1 LAIFATTTM
10 NDRHKGKAKYFFG
23 SVWLLLFAILT
34 LCTKDTV
41 YAQQKSNV
49 ALVKDT
55 IPKALSTTDS
65 LSQKN
70 TATKKLDTLI
80 VPKIDTIQYRISKD
94 SLDAPVVYHAND
106 SMVLDIP
113 TKKMILYGKETKVK
127 YSENELVAP
136 LIEFDQNTSLVSAYL
151 VKDSNGNVVS
161 MPVFNQADFNS
172 VADTIRFN
180 MKTGKGLTKGTYT
193 KQGEM
198 YVYAKTIKKVSADVF
213 YANYSRFT
221 TCNLDTPHF
230 AFVSKKVKFINK
242 KMAFTGPVHPEFE
255 GVPVPIVLPFG
266 IYPLSQGRHSGLIAP
281 TFTANAELGLALEGI
296 GYYKVI
302 NQNWDVVT
310 RGTLY
315 SYGGWTANISPRYY
329 KLYRYRGDFSLDI
342 QHLRDLDKSGNRG
355 FNFRWN
361 HSADTKSRPGV
372 SFSANVNAG
381 SSRFNQAV
389 PNSPQRRF
397 NNNFGSSITYAK
409 VWKDKPYNL
418 SISANHQQN
427 VNLKFIQINLP
438 DVAFNVN
445 TLFPFR
451 KEERVGEYKWYEN
464 IGIALNTNAKSLSS
478 FYDTAGN
485 IAKQF
490 IDKLQW
496 GANHTVPITLS
507 LPAVGAFQF
516 APNVSYQERWFQQQL
531 LRTWNAATKKVDTV
545 VKKGI
550 YTAREMQFGMGVTTR
565 IFGMI
570 GFKKKSKIQ
579 AIRHEIR
586 PSISANYKPDMNRK
600 TFQNFQIDTLG
611 NKISASI
618 YDGSIF
624 GGFGQGKFGGLSFG
638 IDNVLQMKVKDK
650 KDTSAETIKKVT
662 LIDGFSINGGYNFL
676 QDSFKI
682 SPLSISFRTNL
693 FDKISINAN
702 ASTMPYQTNAN
713 GDFIDKLIW
722 AKKPWSLGTLT
733 SGNISVSSSFS
744 GGDKKQTQPN
754 PLTNQQTLTNPISG
768 MPLDEYQ
775 QEAAYITNNPG
786 QFANFNIPWSV
797 NFAYSLQFNRTRNTN
812 FVGYRTDFSQNISG
826 GGSLNLTPKWQIGL
840 NGSFDIT
847 QKELGLISMY
857 LSREMH
863 CWQLSMNLSASR
875 GNNYFNISISP
886 KSGILRDVKIN
897 RTRYFYDL

>member
-1 LAIFATTTM
+1 M
-10 NDRHKGKAKYFFG
+10 NYRNKGKAKYFFG

-94 SLDAPVVYHAND
+94 SLDAPVVYHADD

-127 YSENELVAP
+127 YSENELIAP

-381 SSRFNQAV
+381 SSRFNQAL

-397 NNNFGSSITYAK
+397 NNNFGSSVTYAK

-650 KDTSAETIKKVT
+650 KDTSAEAIKKVT

>member
-1 LAIFATTTM
+1 M

-94 SLDAPVVYHAND
+94 SLDAPVVYHADD

-650 KDTSAETIKKVT
+650 KDTSAEAIKKVT

-713 GDFIDKLIW
+713 GDFIDKLIF

>member
-1 LAIFATTTM
+1 M

-94 SLDAPVVYHAND
+94 SLDAPVVYHADD

-650 KDTSAETIKKVT
+650 KDTSAEAIKKVT

-713 GDFIDKLIW
+713 GDFIDKLIF

-744 GGDKKQTQPN
+744 GGDKKQIQPN

>member
-1 LAIFATTTM
+1 M

-70 TATKKLDTLI
+70 TVTKKLDTLI

-94 SLDAPVVYHAND
+94 SLDAPVVYHADD

-397 NNNFGSSITYAK
+397 NNNFGSSVTYAK

-531 LRTWNAATKKVDTV
+531 LRKWNAATKKVDTV

-586 PSISANYKPDMNRK
+586 PIISDNYKPDMNRK

-650 KDTSAETIKKVT
+650 KDTSAEAIKKVT

-713 GDFIDKLIW
+713 GDFIDKLIF

-744 GGDKKQTQPN
+744 GGDKKQIQPN

>member
-1 LAIFATTTM
+1 M

-94 SLDAPVVYHAND
+94 SLDAPVVYHADD

-151 VKDSNGNVVS
+151 VKDSNSNVVS

-342 QHLRDLDKSGNRG
+342 QHLRDLYKSGNPG

-397 NNNFGSSITYAK
+397 NNNFGSSVTYAK

-531 LRTWNAATKKVDTV
+531 LRKWNAATKKVDTV

-650 KDTSAETIKKVT
+650 KDTSAEAIKKVT

-713 GDFIDKLIW
+713 GDFIDKLIF

-744 GGDKKQTQPN
+744 GGDKKQIQPN

>member
-1 LAIFATTTM
+1 M

-55 IPKALSTTDS
+55 IPKALSTTNS

-94 SLDAPVVYHAND
+94 SLDAPVVYHADD

-127 YSENELVAP
+127 YSENELIAP

-397 NNNFGSSITYAK
+397 NNNFGSSVTYAK

-531 LRTWNAATKKVDTV
+531 LRKWNAATKKVDTV

-650 KDTSAETIKKVT
+650 KDTSAEAIKKVT

-713 GDFIDKLIW
+713 GDFIDKLIF

-744 GGDKKQTQPN
+744 GGDKKQIQPN

-886 KSGILRDVKIN
+886 KSGILRNVKIN

>member
-1 LAIFATTTM
+1 M

-94 SLDAPVVYHAND
+94 SLDAPVVYHADD

-127 YSENELVAP
+127 YSENELIAP

-397 NNNFGSSITYAK
+397 NNNFGSSVTYAK

-478 FYDTAGN
+478 FYDTAGK

-650 KDTSAETIKKVT
+650 KDTSAEAIKKVT

-713 GDFIDKLIW
+713 GDFIDKLIF

-744 GGDKKQTQPN
+744 GGDKKQIQPN

>member
-1 LAIFATTTM
+1 M
-10 NDRHKGKAKYFFG
+10 NHRNKGKAKYFFG
-23 SVWLLLFAILT
+23 SVGLLLSAILT

-70 TATKKLDTLI
+70 TATKKFDTLI
-80 VPKIDTIQYRISKD
+80 VPKIDTIQYQISKD
-94 SLDAPVVYHAND
+94 SLDAPVVYHADD

-113 TKKMILYGKETKVK
+113 TKKMILYGKETKVN
-127 YSENELVAP
+127 YSENELIAP

-198 YVYAKTIKKVSADVF
+198 YVYAKTIKKVNADVF

-242 KMAFTGPVHPEFE
+242 KMAFTGPVNPEFE

-507 LPAVGAFQF
+507 LPAIGAFQF
-516 APNVSYQERWFQQQL
+516 APNVSYQEKWFQQQL
-531 LRTWNAATKKVDTV
+531 LRTWNSATKKVDTV

-600 TFQNFQIDTLG
+600 TFQNFQIDTFG

-650 KDTSAETIKKVT
+650 NDTSAEAIKKVT

-754 PLTNQQTLTNPISG
+754 PLNNQQTLTNPISG

>member
-1 LAIFATTTM
+1 M

-41 YAQQKSNV
+41 YAQKKSNV

-94 SLDAPVVYHAND
+94 SLDAPVVYHADD

-151 VKDSNGNVVS
+151 VKDSNGNVIS

-650 KDTSAETIKKVT
+650 KDTSAEAIKKVT

-754 PLTNQQTLTNPISG
+754 PLTNQQTLINPISG

>member
-10 NDRHKGKAKYFFG
+10 NYRDKGKAKYFFG

-49 ALVKDT
+49 AFVKDT

-94 SLDAPVVYHAND
+94 SLDAPVVYHADD

-127 YSENELVAP
+127 YSENELIAP

-242 KMAFTGPVHPEFE
+242 KIAFTGPVHPEFE

-397 NNNFGSSITYAK
+397 NNNFGSSVTYAK

-650 KDTSAETIKKVT
+650 KDTSAEAIKKVT

-713 GDFIDKLIW
+713 GDFIDKLIF

>member
-1 LAIFATTTM
+1 M
-10 NDRHKGKAKYFFG
+10 NDRDKGKAKYFFG

-49 ALVKDT
+49 AFVKDT

-94 SLDAPVVYHAND
+94 SLDAPVVYHADD

-127 YSENELVAP
+127 YSENELIAP

-315 SYGGWTANISPRYY
+315 SYGGWTASISPRYY

-397 NNNFGSSITYAK
+397 NNNFGSSVTYAK

-611 NKISASI
+611 NKIFASI

-650 KDTSAETIKKVT
+650 KDTSAEAIKKVT

>member
-1 LAIFATTTM
+1 M
-10 NDRHKGKAKYFFG
+10 NYRHKGKAKYFFG

-94 SLDAPVVYHAND
+94 SLDAPVVYHADD

-127 YSENELVAP
+127 YSENELIAP

-451 KEERVGEYKWYEN
+451 KEERVGDYKWYEN

-531 LRTWNAATKKVDTV
+531 LRKWNAATKKVDTV

-570 GFKKKSKIQ
+570 GFKKNSKIQ

-650 KDTSAETIKKVT
+650 KDTSAEAIKKVT

-713 GDFIDKLIW
+713 GDFIDKLIF

-744 GGDKKQTQPN
+744 GGDKKQIQPN

>member
-1 LAIFATTTM
+1 M
-10 NDRHKGKAKYFFG
+10 NDRDKGKAKYFFG

-49 ALVKDT
+49 AFVKDT

-94 SLDAPVVYHAND
+94 SLDAPVVYHADD

-127 YSENELVAP
+127 YSENELIAP

-516 APNVSYQERWFQQQL
+516 APNVSYQEKWFQQQL

-650 KDTSAETIKKVT
+650 KDTSAEAIKKVT

-713 GDFIDKLIW
+713 GDFIDKLIF

>member
-1 LAIFATTTM
+1 M
-10 NDRHKGKAKYFFG
+10 NHRNKGKAKYFFG
-23 SVWLLLFAILT
+23 SVGLLLSAILT

-70 TATKKLDTLI
+70 TATKKFDTLI
-80 VPKIDTIQYRISKD
+80 VPKIDTIQYQISKD
-94 SLDAPVVYHAND
+94 SLDAPVVYHADD

-113 TKKMILYGKETKVK
+113 TKKMILYGKETKVN
-127 YSENELVAP
+127 YSENELIAP

-198 YVYAKTIKKVSADVF
+198 YVYAKTIKKVNADVF

-242 KMAFTGPVHPEFE
+242 KMAFTGPVNPEFE

-516 APNVSYQERWFQQQL
+516 APNVSYQEKWFQQQL
-531 LRTWNAATKKVDTV
+531 SRTWNSATKKVDTV

-600 TFQNFQIDTLG
+600 TFQNFQIDTFG

-650 KDTSAETIKKVT
+650 NDTSAEAIKKVT

-754 PLTNQQTLTNPISG
+754 PLNNQQTLTNPISG

>member
-1 LAIFATTTM
+1 M

-55 IPKALSTTDS
+55 IPKALSTTNS

-94 SLDAPVVYHAND
+94 SLDAPVVYHADD

-127 YSENELVAP
+127 YSENELIAP

-397 NNNFGSSITYAK
+397 NNNFGSSVTYAK

-531 LRTWNAATKKVDTV
+531 LRTWNATTKKVDTV

-650 KDTSAETIKKVT
+650 KDTSAEAIKKVT

-713 GDFIDKLIW
+713 GDFIDKLIF

-744 GGDKKQTQPN
+744 GGDKKQIQPN

>member
-1 LAIFATTTM
+1 M
-10 NDRHKGKAKYFFG
+10 NDRYKGKAKYFFG

-49 ALVKDT
+49 TLVKDT
-55 IPKALSTTDS
+55 IPQALSTTDS

-94 SLDAPVVYHAND
+94 SLDAPVVYHADD

-127 YSENELVAP
+127 YSDNELIAP

-600 TFQNFQIDTLG
+600 TFQNFQIDTFG

-650 KDTSAETIKKVT
+650 KDTSAEAIKKVT

-744 GGDKKQTQPN
+744 GGDKKQAQTPN
-754 PLTNQQTLTNPISG
+754 PLNNQQTLTNPISG

-797 NFAYSLQFNRTRNTN
+797 NFAYSLQFNRTRNAN
-812 FVGYRTDFSQNISG
+812 FVGYRTDFTQNISG
-826 GGSLNLTPKWQIGL
+826 GGSLNLTPKWQLGL

-886 KSGILRDVKIN
+886 KSSILRDVKIN

>member
-1 LAIFATTTM
+1 M
-10 NDRHKGKAKYFFG
+10 NHRNKGKAKYFFG
-23 SVWLLLFAILT
+23 SVGLLLSAILT

-55 IPKALSTTDS
+55 IPKAYSTTDS

-70 TATKKLDTLI
+70 TATKKFDTLI
-80 VPKIDTIQYRISKD
+80 VPKIDTIQYQISKD
-94 SLDAPVVYHAND
+94 SLDAPVVYHADD

-113 TKKMILYGKETKVK
+113 TKKMILYGKETKVN
-127 YSENELVAP
+127 YSENELIAP

-198 YVYAKTIKKVSADVF
+198 YVYAKTIKKVNADVF

-242 KMAFTGPVHPEFE
+242 KMAFTGPVNPEFE

-478 FYDTAGN
+478 FYDTASN
-485 IAKQF
+485 ITKQF

-507 LPAVGAFQF
+507 LPAIGAFQF
-516 APNVSYQERWFQQQL
+516 APNVSYQEKWFQQQL
-531 LRTWNAATKKVDTV
+531 LRTWNSATKKVDTV

-600 TFQNFQIDTLG
+600 TFQNFQIDTFG

-650 KDTSAETIKKVT
+650 NDTSAEAIKKVT

-754 PLTNQQTLTNPISG
+754 PLNNQQTLTNPISG

>member
-1 LAIFATTTM
+1 M
-10 NDRHKGKAKYFFG
+10 NYRHKGKAKYFFG

-55 IPKALSTTDS
+55 IPKALSTTDR

-70 TATKKLDTLI
+70 TVTKKLDTLI

-94 SLDAPVVYHAND
+94 SLDAPVVYHADD

-531 LRTWNAATKKVDTV
+531 LRKWNAATKKVDTV

-650 KDTSAETIKKVT
+650 KDTSAEAIKKVT

-713 GDFIDKLIW
+713 GDFIDKLIF

>member
-1 LAIFATTTM
+1 M

-94 SLDAPVVYHAND
+94 SLDAPVVYHADD

-342 QHLRDLDKSGNRG
+342 QHLRDLVKSGNRG

-397 NNNFGSSITYAK
+397 NNNFGSSVTYAK

-531 LRTWNAATKKVDTV
+531 LRKWNAATKKVDTV

-650 KDTSAETIKKVT
+650 KDTSAEAIKKVT

-713 GDFIDKLIW
+713 GDFIDKLIF

-744 GGDKKQTQPN
+744 GGDKKQIQPN

>member
-1 LAIFATTTM
+1 M

-70 TATKKLDTLI
+70 TVTKKLDTLI

-94 SLDAPVVYHAND
+94 SLDAPVVYHADD

-531 LRTWNAATKKVDTV
+531 LRKWNAATKKVDTV

-650 KDTSAETIKKVT
+650 KDTSAEAIKKVT

-713 GDFIDKLIW
+713 GDFIDKLIF

-744 GGDKKQTQPN
+744 GGDKKQIQPN

-826 GGSLNLTPKWQIGL
+826 GDSLNLTPKWQIGL

>member
-1 LAIFATTTM
+1 M

-94 SLDAPVVYHAND
+94 SLDAPVVYHADD

-397 NNNFGSSITYAK
+397 NNNFGSSVTYAK

-650 KDTSAETIKKVT
+650 KDTSAEAIKKVT

-713 GDFIDKLIW
+713 GDFIDKLIF

>member
-1 LAIFATTTM
+1 M

-94 SLDAPVVYHAND
+94 SLDAPVVYHADD

-451 KEERVGEYKWYEN
+451 KEERVGDYKWYEN

-507 LPAVGAFQF
+507 LPAVCAFQF

-531 LRTWNAATKKVDTV
+531 LRKWNAATKKVDTV

-570 GFKKKSKIQ
+570 GFKKNSKIQ

-650 KDTSAETIKKVT
+650 KDTSAEAIKKVT

-713 GDFIDKLIW
+713 GDFIDKLIF

-744 GGDKKQTQPN
+744 GGDKKQIQPN

>member
-1 LAIFATTTM
+1 M

-94 SLDAPVVYHAND
+94 SLDAPVVYHADD

-127 YSENELVAP
+127 YSENELIAP

>member
-1 LAIFATTTM
+1 M

-94 SLDAPVVYHAND
+94 SLDAPVVYHADD

-127 YSENELVAP
+127 YSENELIAP

-397 NNNFGSSITYAK
+397 NNNFGSSVTYAK

-531 LRTWNAATKKVDTV
+531 LRKWNAATKKVDTV

-650 KDTSAETIKKVT
+650 KDTSAEAIKKVT

-713 GDFIDKLIW
+713 GDFIDKLIF

-744 GGDKKQTQPN
+744 GGDKKQIQPN

>member
-1 LAIFATTTM
+1 M
-10 NDRHKGKAKYFFG
+10 NYRHKGKAKYFFG

-94 SLDAPVVYHAND
+94 SLDAPVVYHADD

-127 YSENELVAP
+127 YSENELIAP

-650 KDTSAETIKKVT
+650 KDTSAEAIKKVT

>member
-1 LAIFATTTM
+1 M
-10 NDRHKGKAKYFFG
+10 NHRYKGKAKYFFG

-94 SLDAPVVYHAND
+94 SLDAPVVYHADD

-127 YSENELVAP
+127 YSENELIAP

-650 KDTSAETIKKVT
+650 KDTSAEAIKKVT

>member
-1 LAIFATTTM
+1 M
-10 NDRHKGKAKYFFG
+10 NHRNKGKAKYFFG
-23 SVWLLLFAILT
+23 SVGLLLSAILT

-70 TATKKLDTLI
+70 TATKKFDTLI
-80 VPKIDTIQYRISKD
+80 VPKIDTIQYQISKD
-94 SLDAPVVYHAND
+94 SLDAPVVYHADD

-113 TKKMILYGKETKVK
+113 TKKMILYGKETKVN
-127 YSENELVAP
+127 YSENELIAP

-198 YVYAKTIKKVSADVF
+198 YVYAKTIKKVNADVF

-516 APNVSYQERWFQQQL
+516 APNVSYQEKWFQQQL
-531 LRTWNAATKKVDTV
+531 LRTWNSATKKVDTV

-600 TFQNFQIDTLG
+600 TFQNFQIDTFG

-650 KDTSAETIKKVT
+650 NDTSAEAIKKVT

-754 PLTNQQTLTNPISG
+754 PLNNQQTLTNPISG

>member
-1 LAIFATTTM
+1 M

-94 SLDAPVVYHAND
+94 SLDAPVVYHADD

-397 NNNFGSSITYAK
+397 NNNFGSSVTYAK

-531 LRTWNAATKKVDTV
+531 LRKWNAATKKVDTV

-650 KDTSAETIKKVT
+650 KDTSAEAIKKVT

-713 GDFIDKLIW
+713 GDFIDKLIF

-744 GGDKKQTQPN
+744 GGDKKQIQPN

>member
-1 LAIFATTTM
+1 M
-10 NDRHKGKAKYFFG
+10 NYRHKGKAKYFFG

-94 SLDAPVVYHAND
+94 SLDAPVVYHADD

-127 YSENELVAP
+127 YSENELIAP

-531 LRTWNAATKKVDTV
+531 LRKWNAATKKVDTV

-570 GFKKKSKIQ
+570 GFKKNSKIQ

-650 KDTSAETIKKVT
+650 KDTSAEAIKKVT

-713 GDFIDKLIW
+713 GDFIDKLIF

-744 GGDKKQTQPN
+744 GGDKKQIQPN

>member
-1 LAIFATTTM
+1 M
-10 NDRHKGKAKYFFG
+10 NYRHKGKAKYFFG

-94 SLDAPVVYHAND
+94 SLDAPVVYHADD

-127 YSENELVAP
+127 YSENELIAP

-397 NNNFGSSITYAK
+397 NNNFGSSVTYAK

-531 LRTWNAATKKVDTV
+531 LRKWNAATKKVDTV

-650 KDTSAETIKKVT
+650 KDTSAEAIKKVT

>member
-1 LAIFATTTM
+1 M

-80 VPKIDTIQYRISKD
+80 VPKINTIQYRISKD
-94 SLDAPVVYHAND
+94 SLDAPVVYHADD

-397 NNNFGSSITYAK
+397 NNNFGSSVTYAK

-531 LRTWNAATKKVDTV
+531 LRKWNAATKKVDTV

-650 KDTSAETIKKVT
+650 KDTSAEAIKKVT

-713 GDFIDKLIW
+713 GDFIDKLIF

-744 GGDKKQTQPN
+744 GGDKKQIQPN

>member
-1 LAIFATTTM
+1 M
-10 NDRHKGKAKYFFG
+10 NHRNKGKAKYFFG
-23 SVWLLLFAILT
+23 SVGLLLSAILT

-70 TATKKLDTLI
+70 TATKKFDTLI
-80 VPKIDTIQYRISKD
+80 VPKIDTIQYQISKD
-94 SLDAPVVYHAND
+94 SLDAPVVYHADD

-113 TKKMILYGKETKVK
+113 TKKMILYGKETKVN
-127 YSENELVAP
+127 YSENELIAP

-198 YVYAKTIKKVSADVF
+198 YVYAKTIKKVNADVF

-242 KMAFTGPVHPEFE
+242 KMAFTGPVNPEFE

-516 APNVSYQERWFQQQL
+516 APNVSYQEKWFQQQL
-531 LRTWNAATKKVDTV
+531 LRTWNSATKKVDTV

-600 TFQNFQIDTLG
+600 TFQNFQIDTFG

-650 KDTSAETIKKVT
+650 NDTSAEAIKKVT

-754 PLTNQQTLTNPISG
+754 PLNNQQTLTNPISG